1 MLTIPDDWRTC
12 PRCGG
17 ECRVHDHHLSGGAVM
32 RVVMQCSRCGQ
43 QQAHIDR
50 GLRTL
55 EAEL

>member
-1 MLTIPDDWRTC
+1 MTEPDDWRTC

-50 GLRTL
+50 ELRTL
-55 EAEL
+55 EAAL